1 MSYYEKIPVIIEAW
15 EMTKNNII
23 EMYSLVNKIHKE
35 EITEQEKDKI
45 IENSLVWG
53 LDIPTLEDGED
64 RRAKHVASIGDYIIK
79 GLQGEYYPV
88 KPDIFKMSY
97 RLVDDDNYLKKQLR
111 DVTVDIQELEG
122 LYEDL
127 DQKDKKTQGY
137 TCRVCGSKL
146 NKEMFIKKYQ
156 IALDKD
162 EIFKMYST
170 KLIEKNELIE
180 KINKNKCKIEKQE

>member
-1 MSYYEKIPVIIEAW
+1 
-15 EMTKNNII
+15 MTKNNII

-111 DVTVDIQELEG
+111 DVTVDKPCPHTRDFSHELG
-122 LYEDL
+122 H
-127 DQKDKKTQGY
+127 
-137 TCRVCGSKL
+137 
-146 NKEMFIKKYQ
+146 
-156 IALDKD
+156 A
-162 EIFKMYST
+162 
-170 KLIEKNELIE
+170 
-180 KINKNKCKIEKQE
+180 

>member
-1 MSYYEKIPVIIEAW
+1 
-15 EMTKNNII
+15 
-23 EMYSLVNKIHKE
+23 
-35 EITEQEKDKI
+35 
-45 IENSLVWG
+45 
-53 LDIPTLEDGED
+53 
-64 RRAKHVASIGDYIIK
+64 
-79 GLQGEYYPV
+79 
-88 KPDIFKMSY
+88 MSY

-111 DVTVDIQELEG
+111 DVTVDIQELED

-180 KINKNKCKIEKQE
+180 

>member
-111 DVTVDIQELEG
+111 DVTVDIQEIYDYDG
-122 LYEDL
+122 NIKGNCKIVED
-127 DQKDKKTQGY
+127 Y
-137 TCRVCGSKL
+137 
-146 NKEMFIKKYQ
+146 
-156 IALDKD
+156 
-162 EIFKMYST
+162 YSQ
-170 KLIEKNELIE
+170 LVIEKGKTFDINTNSHEVTNE
-180 KINKNKCKIEKQE
+180 

>member
-97 RLVDDDNYLKKQLR
+97 RLVDDDNYSPQSVIDKQYGFESSRYAIVKFLNG
-111 DVTVDIQELEG
+111 EF
-122 LYEDL
+122 
-127 DQKDKKTQGY
+127 
-137 TCRVCGSKL
+137 GSESL
-146 NKEMFIKKYQ
+146 VVIK
-156 IALDKD
+156 
-162 EIFKMYST
+162 
-170 KLIEKNELIE
+170 
-180 KINKNKCKIEKQE
+180 